1 MCANRLKSSKTL
13 ILNVA
18 SLINDDLFTQELQM
32 LMRSTVFDDKIL
44 SFKTIGN
51 AGLWEMIPTIRTYI
65 QDKSQPQ
72 MLRTQAIYSLRKLAR
87 HYPDDVSEICIYIK

>member
-1 MCANRLKSSKTL
+1 MMTL
-13 ILNVA
+13 
-18 SLINDDLFTQELQM
+18 FKQELQM

-87 HYPDDVSEICIYIK
+87 HYPDDVSEIYIYLKLKNTKFSSNITASNTIFRMN